1 VASLLASILFLAAQ
15 PPSRTPLA
23 ERIARVAPESYRSA
37 TGVHLGAGEMLFGT
51 LIPNAQFTT
60 NLLFVH
66 RGVLQPGGGIGHHV
80 HSHMEEMYFILD
92 GEAEFT
98 VNGRTS
104 TIQGPAA
111 VPCRMGDAHAILNTT
126 DRPVQWMNVAVS
138 TRKGKYDV
146 FNLGDD
152 RVGARQDEIPV
163 FISTR
168 FDRALLREQEGR
180 HGGGGAVLYRRA
192 FAPEVFYTNWSF
204 VDHLVV
210 PAGASVGAKRHPSVE
225 EIYYVLTGEGVVTIG
240 DESAPIGKD
249 EALVVSPDDVHSIA
263 NAGSDDLEIVVIGAA
278 TEKWMLD
285 TIEVEPGARR

>member
-1 VASLLASILFLAAQ
+1 
-15 PPSRTPLA
+15 
-23 ERIARVAPESYRSA
+23 
-37 TGVHLGAGEMLFGT
+37 MLFGT
-51 LIPNAQFTT
+51 LISNAQFTT

-80 HSHMEEMYFILD
+80 HSQMEEMYFILD

-152 RVGARQDEIPV
+152 RVGAPQDEIPV

-168 FDRALLREQEGR
+168 FDRELLREQEGLHR
-180 HGGGGAVLYRRA
+180 GDGAVLYRRA
-192 FAPEVFYTNWSF
+192 FGPEVFYTNWSF

-210 PAGASVGAKRHPSVE
+210 PGRASVGATRHPSVE
-225 EIYYVLTGEGVVTIG
+225 QIYYVLAGEGVVTIG
-240 DESAPIGKD
+240 GESASLGKD
-249 EALVVSPDDVHSIA
+249 EALVISPDDVHSIA

-285 TIEVEPGARR
+285 TIEVAGAGR